1 MDPLVSSKVQC
12 PMSLPRLDSIVAL
25 IPRPPDMSGVE
36 FSSKCSK
43 GYQMTR
49 LSSAVRL
56 GRKVNDRDDAEVFLL
71 KASSPAP
78 FGTDIVIMEGWVSG
92 IMSKV

>member
-1 MDPLVSSKVQC
+1 
-12 PMSLPRLDSIVAL
+12 
-25 IPRPPDMSGVE
+25 
-36 FSSKCSK
+36 
-43 GYQMTR
+43 MTR